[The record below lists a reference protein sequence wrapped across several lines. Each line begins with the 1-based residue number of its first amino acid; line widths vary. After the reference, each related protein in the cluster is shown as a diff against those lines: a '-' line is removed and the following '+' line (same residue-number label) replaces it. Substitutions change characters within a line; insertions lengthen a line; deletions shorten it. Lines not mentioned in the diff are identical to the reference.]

1 MSRWLFG
8 ALALQLVSA
17 MPALSAPMT
26 NAELAA
32 QRAGIMTPMGIELGF
47 AADVRTSV
55 DGRLA
60 LETRLTWT
68 DQGVQTQRTGDLA
81 GLADQS
87 AGRWTGVVPGVG
99 GGQTQIVQDLTNGRI
114 ASVILN
120 SASNRNISQETNITL
135 TLPQLSQLQ
144 QQVAA
149 GHLSATLQNAMGLAL
164 QSSTGAG
171 H

>member
-1 MSRWLFG
+1 MRRWFLG
-8 ALALQLVSA
+8 ALALPLLSA
-17 MPALSAPMT
+17 VPAWSAPMT
-26 NAELAA
+26 NPELAA
-32 QRAGIMTPMGIELGF
+32 QRGGVMTPLGIDLGF

-55 DGRLA
+55 DGHLA

-68 DQGVQTQRTGDLA
+68 DHGIETQRTGDLA
-81 GLADQS
+81 GVAGQS
-87 AGRWTGVVPGVG
+87 AGRFTAVLPGVG
-99 GGQTQIVQDLTNGRI
+99 GGQTQILQDLTNGRI

-120 SASNRNISQETNITL
+120 SASNRNITQETNIRL

-149 GHLSATLQNAMGLAL
+149 GRLAATLQGALGLAL
-164 QSSTGAG
+164 QGSTGAG